1 MRIEY
6 MGSILTSGFYG
17 EYNQK
22 EMSMKD
28 KKFALIF
35 SNVDESHLGK
45 DVFLVPYY
53 WCKVVGASGVIV
65 YPRKKAHAELPPKYR
80 GICLEPLREYL
91 KRSKKSY
98 WISALVYLLRE
109 AHKIDILMQFH
120 FSDNTLYIGNFY
132 KLLHPK
138 GFLYIKC
145 DGEIWL
151 DHFLKILEEG
161 RGFKGV
167 WKRFLVTR
175 LLKKADLISIETVT
189 GYEKMQTRKYCGV
202 SLKNK
207 SALLSNGFDEDMLH
221 SFSIKER
228 KCVEKENLI
237 ISVGRLG
244 TYEKNTEMILDAA
257 ENVNFDDWKLVLIG
271 PVEPNLKELI
281 EEFYINNPHL
291 KNSVIFTGPIYDKKE
306 LWEWYNRSKVF
317 LLTSREES
325 FALVLMEAYRFNN
338 YIVSTDVG
346 WARTAIDQSMGEI
359 IPQDDSSALKRSL
372 QRIING
378 SVTIFND
385 HYHKI
390 DVSYEAAVRNVLK

>member
-207 SALLSNGFDEDMLH
+207 SALLSNGFDEDLLH

-228 KCVEKENLI
+228 KCV
-237 ISVGRLG
+237 
-244 TYEKNTEMILDAA
+244 
-257 ENVNFDDWKLVLIG
+257 
-271 PVEPNLKELI
+271 
-281 EEFYINNPHL
+281 
-291 KNSVIFTGPIYDKKE
+291 
-306 LWEWYNRSKVF
+306 
-317 LLTSREES
+317 
-325 FALVLMEAYRFNN
+325 
-338 YIVSTDVG
+338 
-346 WARTAIDQSMGEI
+346 
-359 IPQDDSSALKRSL
+359 
-372 QRIING
+372 
-378 SVTIFND
+378 
-385 HYHKI
+385 
-390 DVSYEAAVRNVLK
+390 